1 MCVLIVNHLPKEQHM
16 CVDLHVGFTSWY
28 TMYIHLVHTPAG
40 HVFIG
45 VMEKIRKLHNTH
57 FSEISS
63 LIAILRTDK
72 QVHTYVIAVKKNA
85 ALFSMAFFFLFFV
98 KTYIVMYMCNCS

>member
-28 TMYIHLVHTPAG
+28 PMYIHLVHTPAG

-72 QVHTYVIAVKKNA
+72 QVHTYVIAVKKRSTFFNGVF
-85 ALFSMAFFFLFFV
+85 FSFFCQNLYRYV
-98 KTYIVMYMCNCS
+98 HV